1 MGINDDP
8 VMINNCVGKTIHT
21 VSHEEDYLF
30 IGYDDGTFS
39 CLEGSPG
46 YDGERGEITEYGEFN
61 WMNFREDKMRRFFGD
76 DEYEAARQAEEKRRE
91 EYKKM
96 REEREYTEFL
106 RLKQKFESKAEE
118 DTVS

>member
-61 WMNFREDKMRRFFGD
+61 WMNFREDKMRRFFGAD
-76 DEYEAARQAEEKRRE
+76 GSSHLH
-91 EYKKM
+91 
-96 REEREYTEFL
+96 FGIIPV
-106 RLKQKFESKAEE
+106 RLSSSTGQQLP
-118 DTVS
+118 